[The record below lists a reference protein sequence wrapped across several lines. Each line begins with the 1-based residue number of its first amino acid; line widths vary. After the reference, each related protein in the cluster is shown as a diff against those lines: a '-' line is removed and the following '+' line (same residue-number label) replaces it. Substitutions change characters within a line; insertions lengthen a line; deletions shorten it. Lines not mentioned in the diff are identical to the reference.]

1 MASTASIR
9 VRGGEHVARRKDQ
22 EQRVFDRETE
32 SSANEPPLWIG
43 GEDRQGLPVHPPVK
57 EAASRIW
64 SRVVYYVR
72 KERRDVAEAAEILE
86 EAVFSVSR
94 RLTADNDLEPIRS
107 IDSYLFHSF
116 VNVFVRRAKREDRIQ
131 YYDAPEAL
139 DGFELRRTEDGVAE
153 LDNEIL
159 LKQVISAMS
168 PRVREMFALRCAGH
182 SWAEVGRQFGI
193 KKHNAEVQF
202 AHGLKKAKEKLRLED
217 VASEPRRR
225 KK

>member
-1 MASTASIR
+1 MPQ
-9 VRGGEHVARRKDQ
+9 RKD
-22 EQRVFDRETE
+22 EKEATPPPASE
-32 SSANEPPLWIG
+32 LSTGEPPLWIG
-43 GEDRQGLPVHPPVK
+43 GEDRDGRPVHPPVK
-57 EAASRIW
+57 DAAVRIW
-64 SRVVYYVR
+64 RRVVYYVR

-94 RLTADNDLEPIRS
+94 RLTSDSELEPIRS

-116 VNVFVRRAKREDRIQ
+116 VNVFGRRAKREDRIQ

-139 DGFELRRTEDGVAE
+139 DAFDLRMSSDWVDE

-159 LKQVISAMS
+159 LKQVISAMD

-182 SWAEVGRQFGI
+182 SWAEVGRHFGI

-202 AHGLKKAKEKLRLED
+202 AYGLRKAKEKLGLED
-217 VASEPRRR
+217 AGSKPRGR